1 MKFTYIFEKNN
12 GEKKELKLRLTS
24 GECIEI
30 ENTTKKSILDYV
42 QEESMT
48 SMVTLLRYMIKEIDG
63 VEQNNFSFKNAQALF
78 DELIDNGLTIK
89 KILMD
94 ILYET
99 LVISGFL
106 EKEDW
111 EEMKTA
117 QTNASKKVQ
126 KKAVEKLNEL

>member
-1 MKFTYIFEKNN
+1 MKYTYTMSN
-12 GEKKELKLRLTS
+12 GKELKLRLTS

-30 ENTTKKSILDYV
+30 ENATRKSILEYI

-48 SMVTLLRYMIKEIDG
+48 MMCTLLRYMVKEVNG
-63 VEQNNFSFKNAQALF
+63 EEQRNFSLKNAQMLF
-78 DELIDNGLTIK
+78 DELVDSGMTLK
-89 KILMD
+89 QILMD
-94 ILYET
+94 VIYET
-99 LVISGFL
+99 LVVSGFL

-126 KKAVEKLNEL
+126 KKAVEKLNEI

>member
-1 MKFTYIFEKNN
+1 MKYTYTMSN
-12 GEKKELKLRLTS
+12 GKELKLRLTS

-30 ENTTKKSILDYV
+30 ENMTKKSILDYI

-48 SMVTLLRYMIKEIDG
+48 MMCTLLRYMVKEVNG
-63 VEQNNFSFKNAQALF
+63 EEQKNFSNKNAQMLF
-78 DELIDNGLTIK
+78 DELVDSGMTLK

-94 ILYET
+94 IIYET
-99 LVISGFL
+99 LVVSGFL

-117 QTNASKKVQ
+117 QTQASKKVQ
-126 KKAVEKLNEL
+126 QKAVEKLNEI

>member
-1 MKFTYIFEKNN
+1 MKYIYELSN
-12 GEKKELKLRLTS
+12 GKELKLRLTS

-30 ENTTKKSILDYV
+30 ENASHKSILDYV

-48 SMVTLLRYMIKEIDG
+48 MMCTLLKYMVKEIDG
-63 VEQNNFSFKNAQALF
+63 EEQKNFSYKNAQSLF
-78 DELIDNGLTIK
+78 DELVDSGMTLK

-94 ILYET
+94 VIYET
-99 LVISGFL
+99 LVVSGFL

-117 QTNASKKVQ
+117 QTQASKKVQ
-126 KKAVEKLNEL
+126 KKAVEKLNEI